1 MKSWIASLLAL
12 VTMVFVLGFPVAV
25 PAAPAPPKTQPKAI
39 TAPPAPEEHHPEIR
53 DAIQSLRVARNHLE
67 HANHDFGGHRVEA
80 IKAIDEAIA
89 QLQACL
95 QYDKH

>member
-1 MKSWIASLLAL
+1 MKRWITSLLAL
-12 VTMVFVLGFPVAV
+12 ATMVFVLGFPVAV
-25 PAAPAPPKTQPKAI
+25 PAAPVPPKTQPKALP
-39 TAPPAPEEHHPEIR
+39 APPAPEEPHPEIR

-67 HANHDFGGHRVEA
+67 HANHDFGGHRVDA